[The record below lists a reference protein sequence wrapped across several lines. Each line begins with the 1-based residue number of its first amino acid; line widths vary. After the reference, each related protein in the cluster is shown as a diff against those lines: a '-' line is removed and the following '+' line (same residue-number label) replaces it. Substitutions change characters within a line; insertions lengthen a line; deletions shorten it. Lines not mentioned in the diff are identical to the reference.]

1 MTQSFATKAAFR
13 FGYGFATGE
22 RDLAG
27 IEQILQQVQGPD
39 LGAATYAGLSLE
51 DRLAEMQTFRE
62 LRNIMKSGDTSVKTE
77 YRAAIKKRNWMR
89 GDDMRHLFQRAMM
102 NNQGFRERLAFF
114 WSDHFTIIP
123 KGLNANALWGN
134 YLEQAIRPHITGS
147 FGDLLV
153 SAVTHPSMLLYLDQ
167 VGSTGPNS
175 KVGKRKKLG
184 LNENLAR
191 EVLELHTMGVDG
203 AYKQSDVRQFAELLT
218 GLDFNRNGP
227 HFNKNKAEPGAE
239 TVLGKTYGGDPAKQ
253 ADIELFLR
261 DVARHP
267 DTAHNVARKLA
278 THFVSD
284 TPDEQLVAHVAQTFS
299 QTDGDLLRVYWAL
312 LEHPSSWGDLGQK
325 AKQPFDFMVSSYR
338 ALGVSS
344 EAFIKPPNG
353 QIAKQLS
360 QPIQFMGQ
368 PLRTA
373 PGPNGWPEEAEAWIT
388 PQGLAGRLQWALT
401 SAIRWGEDTDPRQF
415 IQTSLRELAGQ
426 TLQFAVSG
434 AERREEGLTLVL
446 ASPEFNR
453 R

>member
-13 FGYGFATGE
+13 FGYGFGAGE
-22 RDLAG
+22 RDLGG
-27 IEQILQQVQGPD
+27 IEQIIAQVQGPD
-39 LGAATYAGLSLE
+39 LGVASYAGLPLE
-51 DRLAEMQTFRE
+51 DRLREMQTFRE
-62 LRNIMKSGDTSVKTE
+62 LRKTMKSGDSSVKTA
-77 YRAAIKKRNWMR
+77 YKAAIKLRNWMR
-89 GDDMRHLFQRAMM
+89 GDDTRHLFQRAMM

-134 YLEQAIRPHITGS
+134 YLEQAIRPYMAGS

-167 VGSTGPNS
+167 INSTGPNS
-175 KVGKRKKLG
+175 KLGKRKKLG

-191 EVLELHTMGVDG
+191 EVLELHTMGVGG
-203 AYKQSDVRQFAELLT
+203 AYNQTDVRQFAELLT
-218 GLDFNRNGP
+218 GLDFTREGP
-227 HFNKNKAEPGAE
+227 RFNKNKAEPGAE
-239 TVLGKTYGGDPAKQ
+239 TVLGKSYGGDPAKR

-267 DTAHNVARKLA
+267 DTARHVTRKLA
-278 THFVSD
+278 THFVAD
-284 TPDEQLVAHVAQTFS
+284 NPDEQLLAHMAQTYA
-299 QTDGDLLRVYWAL
+299 QTGGDLLRVYGAM
-312 LEHPSSWGDLGQK
+312 LEHPSSWGDLGAK
-325 AKQPFDFMVSSYR
+325 TKQPFDFMVSSYR
-338 ALGVSS
+338 ALGVPP
-344 EAFIKPPNG
+344 EAFNKPPNG
-353 QIAKQLS
+353 QITKQLIL
-360 QPIQFMGQ
+360 PIQFMGQ
-368 PLRTA
+368 PLREA

-388 PQGLAGRLQWALT
+388 PQGLAGRLQWSLT
-401 SAIRWGEDTDPRQF
+401 TAIRWGEDTDPRSF
-415 IQTSLRELAGQ
+415 VQTSLRELAGQ